1 MKKSKNKKKNNNKS
15 IKQKESTPN
24 IKNNENINHINNPN
38 TKSKEKTEKEKPKK
52 KSEIEKLE
60 EQFKKK
66 LQKYKRILHIVAS
79 DGNCLFSSISDQVY
93 GTDKHHLII
102 REKCMDYIEKNSL
115 FYSQYIEGGEK
126 QIPAY
131 IKRKRKAGIW
141 ADNLEIEA
149 LAEIYQRTI
158 EIYINPENPILIGQD
173 KKRFPIKIS
182 YHGNK
187 HYNSI
192 VPTIMSDE
200 YISFRQEL
208 IHTSPGLYENN
219 FIKNFDPNKKF
230 NEIFLNHNGK
240 NNINIDEI
248 FQDNIAKDEE
258 FLLNEAIEKSQ
269 EINCNEI
276 NKINNEENI
285 KESLNEKEEEE
296 KYLQNP
302 IIQKTL
308 EFGFD
313 LTEAIEALKICGNNS
328 DLVFNYLYDKK

>member
-1 MKKSKNKKKNNNKS
+1 MKKPKHKKKNKNKN
-15 IKQKESTPN
+15 IKQEESTTTKTST
-24 IKNNENINHINNPN
+24 IKNNENINHINNPY
-38 TKSKEKTEKEKPKK
+38 KKEKTEKEKPKK
-52 KSEIEKLE
+52 KSDIEKLE

-66 LQKYKRILHIVAS
+66 LQIYNRILHIVPS

-93 GTDKHHLII
+93 GTDKHNSII
-102 REKCMDYIEKNSL
+102 REKCMDYIQKNSV

-126 QIPAY
+126 QMSAY
-131 IKRKRKAGIW
+131 IERKRKGGIW

-149 LAEIYQRTI
+149 LGEIYQRSI
-158 EIYINPENPILIGQD
+158 EIYINPDKPILIGPD
-173 KKRFPIKIS
+173 RKRFPIRIS

-192 VPTIMSDE
+192 VPSIKSE
-200 YISFRQEL
+200 EFILFKQEL
-208 IHTSPGLYENN
+208 INTSPGVYETN
-219 FIKNFDPNKKF
+219 FIKNCDPNKKF
-230 NEIFLNHNGK
+230 NELFLNG

-258 FLLNEAIEKSQ
+258 FLLKEAIENSKM
-269 EINCNEI
+269 INSNEI
-276 NKINNEENI
+276 NKINNEENAK
-285 KESLNEKEEEE
+285 KELNEDEEI

-313 LTEAIEALKICGNNS
+313 LTEAIEALKICGNDS
-328 DLVFNYLYDKK
+328 DLVLNYLYDKK

>member
-1 MKKSKNKKKNNNKS
+1 
-15 IKQKESTPN
+15 
-24 IKNNENINHINNPN
+24 
-38 TKSKEKTEKEKPKK
+38 
-52 KSEIEKLE
+52 
-60 EQFKKK
+60 
-66 LQKYKRILHIVAS
+66 
-79 DGNCLFSSISDQVY
+79 
-93 GTDKHHLII
+93 
-102 REKCMDYIEKNSL
+102 MDYIQKNSV

-126 QIPAY
+126 QMSAY
-131 IKRKRKAGIW
+131 IERKRKGGIW

-149 LAEIYQRTI
+149 LGEIYQRSI
-158 EIYINPENPILIGQD
+158 EIYINPDKPILIGPD
-173 KKRFPIKIS
+173 RKRFPIRIS

-192 VPTIMSDE
+192 VPSIKSE
-200 YISFRQEL
+200 EFILFKQEL
-208 IHTSPGLYENN
+208 INTSPGVYETN
-219 FIKNFDPNKKF
+219 FIKNCDPNKKF
-230 NEIFLNHNGK
+230 NELFLNG

-258 FLLNEAIEKSQ
+258 FLLKEAIENSKM
-269 EINCNEI
+269 INSNEI
-276 NKINNEENI
+276 NKINNEENAK
-285 KESLNEKEEEE
+285 KELNEDEEI

>member
-1 MKKSKNKKKNNNKS
+1 MKKQKNKKKNKNKS
-15 IKQKESTPN
+15 IKQEESTKTST
-24 IKNNENINHINNPN
+24 IKNNENINHINNPY
-38 TKSKEKTEKEKPKK
+38 SKEKTEKEKPKK
-52 KSEIEKLE
+52 KSNIEKLE

-66 LQKYKRILHIVAS
+66 LQIYNRILHIVPS

-93 GTDKHHLII
+93 GTYKHNSII
-102 REKCMDYIEKNSL
+102 REKCMDYIEKNAI
-115 FYSQYIEGGEK
+115 FFSQYIEGGEK
-126 QIPAY
+126 QMPAY
-131 IKRKRKAGIW
+131 IERKRKGGIW

-149 LAEIYQRTI
+149 LGEIYQRSI
-158 EIYINPENPILIGQD
+158 EIYINPDKPILIGPD
-173 KKRFPIKIS
+173 RKKFPIRIS

-192 VPTIMSDE
+192 VPSIKSE
-200 YISFRQEL
+200 EFALFKQEL
-208 IHTSPGLYENN
+208 INTSPGVYETK

-230 NEIFLNHNGK
+230 NELFFGG

-258 FLLNEAIEKSQ
+258 FLLNEAIENSKI
-269 EINCNEI
+269 INNNEI
-276 NKINNEENI
+276 NKINNEEDTK
-285 KESLNEKEEEE
+285 KELNEDEEM

-313 LTEAIEALKICGNNS
+313 LTEAIEALKICGNDS
-328 DLVFNYLYDKK
+328 DLVLNYLYDKK

>member
-1 MKKSKNKKKNNNKS
+1 MKKQKNKKKNKNKS
-15 IKQKESTPN
+15 IKQEESSKSST
-24 IKNNENINHINNPN
+24 IKNNENINHINNPY
-38 TKSKEKTEKEKPKK
+38 SKEKTEKEKPKK
-52 KSEIEKLE
+52 KSNIEKLE
-60 EQFKKK
+60 GQFKKK
-66 LQKYKRILHIVAS
+66 LQIYNRILHIVPS

-93 GTDKHHLII
+93 GTDKHNSII
-102 REKCMDYIEKNSL
+102 REKCMDYIEKNAI

-126 QIPAY
+126 QMPAY
-131 IKRKRKAGIW
+131 IERKRKGGIW

-149 LAEIYQRTI
+149 LGEIYQRSI
-158 EIYINPENPILIGQD
+158 EIYINPDKPILIGPD
-173 KKRFPIKIS
+173 RKKFPIRIS

-192 VPTIMSDE
+192 VPSIKSE
-200 YISFRQEL
+200 EFALFKQEL
-208 IHTSPGLYENN
+208 INTSPGVYETK

-230 NEIFLNHNGK
+230 NELFLGG

-258 FLLNEAIEKSQ
+258 FLLNEAIENSKI
-269 EINCNEI
+269 INNNEI
-276 NKINNEENI
+276 NKINNEEDTK
-285 KESLNEKEEEE
+285 KELNEDEEM

-313 LTEAIEALKICGNNS
+313 LTEAIEALKICGNDS
-328 DLVFNYLYDKK
+328 DLVLNYLYDKK

>member
-1 MKKSKNKKKNNNKS
+1 MKKPKHKKKNKNKN
-15 IKQKESTPN
+15 IKQEESTTTKTST
-24 IKNNENINHINNPN
+24 IKNNENINHINNPHN
-38 TKSKEKTEKEKPKK
+38 KEKTEKEKPKK
-52 KSEIEKLE
+52 KSDIEKLE

-66 LQKYKRILHIVAS
+66 LQIYNRILHIVPS

-93 GTDKHHLII
+93 GTDKHNSII
-102 REKCMDYIEKNSL
+102 REKCMDYIQKNSV

-126 QIPAY
+126 QMSAY
-131 IKRKRKAGIW
+131 IERKRKGGIW

-149 LAEIYQRTI
+149 LGEIYQRSI
-158 EIYINPENPILIGQD
+158 EIYINPDKPILIGPD
-173 KKRFPIKIS
+173 RKRFPIRIS

-192 VPTIMSDE
+192 VPSIKSE
-200 YISFRQEL
+200 EFILFKQEL
-208 IHTSPGLYENN
+208 INTSPGVYETN
-219 FIKNFDPNKKF
+219 FIKNYDPNKKF
-230 NEIFLNHNGK
+230 NELFLNG

-258 FLLNEAIEKSQ
+258 FLLNEAIENSKM
-269 EINCNEI
+269 INSNEI
-276 NKINNEENI
+276 NKINNEEETK
-285 KESLNEKEEEE
+285 KELNEDEEI

-313 LTEAIEALKICGNNS
+313 LTEAIEALKICGNDS
-328 DLVFNYLYDKK
+328 DLVLNYLYDKK

>member
-1 MKKSKNKKKNNNKS
+1 MKKQKNKKKNKNKS
-15 IKQKESTPN
+15 IKQEESTKTST
-24 IKNNENINHINNPN
+24 IKNNENINHINNPYN
-38 TKSKEKTEKEKPKK
+38 KEKTEKEKPKK
-52 KSEIEKLE
+52 KSNIEKLE

-66 LQKYKRILHIVAS
+66 LQIYNRILHIVPS

-93 GTDKHHLII
+93 GTDKHNSII
-102 REKCMDYIEKNSL
+102 REKCMDYIQKNSV

-126 QIPAY
+126 QMSAY
-131 IKRKRKAGIW
+131 IERKRKGGIW

-149 LAEIYQRTI
+149 LGEIYQRSI
-158 EIYINPENPILIGQD
+158 EIYINPDKPILIGPD
-173 KKRFPIKIS
+173 RKRFPIRIS

-192 VPTIMSDE
+192 VPSIKSE
-200 YISFRQEL
+200 EFILFKQEL
-208 IHTSPGLYENN
+208 INTSPGVYETN
-219 FIKNFDPNKKF
+219 FIKNCDPNKKF
-230 NEIFLNHNGK
+230 NELFLNG

-258 FLLNEAIEKSQ
+258 FLLNEAIENSKM
-269 EINCNEI
+269 INSNEI
-276 NKINNEENI
+276 NKINNEENAK
-285 KESLNEKEEEE
+285 KELNEDEEI

-313 LTEAIEALKICGNNS
+313 LTEAIEALKICGNDS
-328 DLVFNYLYDKK
+328 DLVLNYLYDKK